1 VDRSVKLSRKPTQPN
16 RGGGSGCYPLLES
29 TGKNCGGSAEKVGAR
44 AQVVLWERLVGA
56 GRLVG
61 RGFGGNGR
69 MVTTAVEK
77 GRVGIGGCTPAGR

>member
-1 VDRSVKLSRKPTQPN
+1 MEGRRRCRGSQPN
-16 RGGGSGCYPLLES
+16 QIAVEGVAAILES
-29 TGKNCGGSAEKVGAR
+29 TGKKCGGSAEKVGAR
-44 AQVVLWERLVGA
+44 AQVVFWERLVGA
-56 GRLVG
+56 GWLVG